1 VCTSLHSSSLHP
13 VRLSCFLFP
22 LSTALRSDEGC
33 CKLPQGTRKQ
43 VAVLRARVRLG
54 TSLFYTLLTKHLLLH
69 RCSLLEEPLPLA
81 WSTVAV
87 DRLLGQGCSV
97 PYCSMQILGSF
108 LTPETGCHEVFV
120 SFLSPQISG

>member
-1 VCTSLHSSSLHP
+1 VYLPAQQLCTPCKALM
-13 VRLSCFLFP
+13 FLVP
-22 LSTALRSDEGC
+22 TVYCVTSDEGC

-69 RCSLLEEPLPLA
+69 RCSLLEELLPLS

-87 DRLLGQGCSV
+87 YRLLGQGCPV
-97 PYCSMQILGSF
+97 PYCSTQVLGSF
-108 LTPETGCHEVFV
+108 LTPETGCHEVFLI
-120 SFLSPQISG
+120 FLSHL